1 LKGRV
6 QYTEVSGEISKY
18 LEILAGV
25 PQGSILGPLL
35 FLIYIN
41 DLPNASEFFNIL
53 FADDTSL
60 LLNDRDIQKLQKRAE
75 DELMKVEEWFAT
87 NKMHLNS
94 KKTKYM
100 LFNLPKSRTFTF
112 ELKLSGIELDRVSES
127 GDEKSVK
134 LVGITLDENLTFK
147 HHVDKLKIKLNK
159 VNFILA
165 RSRTFL
171 PKKIRLLIY
180 NSLAGSILEFGSILY
195 GNATMSVLDP
205 LIKLQKKLIRNV
217 YGVPNG
223 SHTNKAFAEL
233 KILKLPDLIERNK
246 CVVAHKLWYETAPK
260 NICQD
265 FKPIHTTTYNTRVI
279 DRLQFDVPL
288 CRKAG
293 LEIAPVFAV
302 SKSWNRLDLTIK
314 EIAKVGIFKSAVGA
328 AYLARYREIPE
339 CTIKGCY
346 ACSLATF

>member
-1 LKGRV
+1 MFSKCQYGFRLGSEPAMAVSKFVDKIFKAENEISLGIFIDARKAFDTVDHNILLTKLKHYGFRDIELELMENYLKGRV

-134 LVGITLDENLTFK
+134 LVGITLDENF
-147 HHVDKLKIKLNK
+147 VP
-159 VNFILA
+159 
-165 RSRTFL
+165 SRNDACPGT
-171 PKKIRLLIY
+171 
-180 NSLAGSILEFGSILY
+180 G
-195 GNATMSVLDP
+195 TV
-205 LIKLQKKLIRNV
+205 
-217 YGVPNG
+217 
-223 SHTNKAFAEL
+223 
-233 KILKLPDLIERNK
+233 
-246 CVVAHKLWYETAPK
+246 C
-260 NICQD
+260 
-265 FKPIHTTTYNTRVI
+265 
-279 DRLQFDVPL
+279 
-288 CRKAG
+288 
-293 LEIAPVFAV
+293 
-302 SKSWNRLDLTIK
+302 
-314 EIAKVGIFKSAVGA
+314 
-328 AYLARYREIPE
+328 
-339 CTIKGCY
+339 KG
-346 ACSLATF
+346 